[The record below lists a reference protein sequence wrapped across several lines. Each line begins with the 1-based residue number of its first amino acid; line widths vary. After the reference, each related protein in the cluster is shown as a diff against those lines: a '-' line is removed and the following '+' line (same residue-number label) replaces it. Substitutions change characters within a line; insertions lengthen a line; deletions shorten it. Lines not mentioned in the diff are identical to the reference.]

1 MPSEPRRGGRLPPAP
16 RGWLPIMLVAGI
28 VAVAL
33 VVLTRQTSEEMPRSA
48 QCAVAEA
55 GIQVSAADVP
65 DGPVAGYRGA
75 QLTNAAAIVDAG
87 QALGLDTCAQTIGV
101 MTAMGESS
109 LRILDRGDAVG
120 PDSRGLF
127 QQRANGAWGS
137 YADRMDPTTSATNF
151 FLALQEVPDWQA
163 LPPTIAAHRT
173 QRNADPYHY
182 ERYWDA
188 AVEVVT
194 ALAGR
199 PVTGV
204 RP

>member
-1 MPSEPRRGGRLPPAP
+1 VQGTRGRTALVLLAVV
-16 RGWLPIMLVAGI
+16 LVALG
-28 VAVAL
+28 AL
-33 VVLTRQTSEEMPRSA
+33 VLVRQVT
-48 QCAVAEA
+48 AEA
-55 GIQVSAADVP
+55 PPSAECAAAEPGIRIDPADAP
-65 DGPVAGYRGA
+65 EGPVAGYGGE
-75 QLTNAAAIVDAG
+75 QLTNAAAIVNAG
-87 QALGLDTCAQTIGV
+87 EALGLDTCAQVIGV

-109 LRILDRGDAVG
+109 LRVLDRGDAVG

-151 FLALQEVPDWQA
+151 FRALQEVPDWRSLA
-163 LPPTIAAHRT
+163 PTIAAHRT

-188 AVEVVT
+188 AVEVVS

-199 PVTGV
+199 PVLGTDTRRGT
-204 RP
+204 